1 MAFNLS
7 TLAEFE
13 ISNYPDFKGAKLMEV
28 IAHEFTDSLSRFLLE
43 NPDSNERD
51 WLKQLDQ
58 DDLSFLVDLLRIIV
72 EGRGIPGFNKLDCLN
87 KFTDAHLLAFK
98 VNNIGKKR
106 NISKMTSERQIK
118 IIASILTY
126 AQLMLINRKII

>member
-1 MAFNLS
+1 
-7 TLAEFE
+7 
-13 ISNYPDFKGAKLMEV
+13 MEV
-28 IAHEFTDSLSRFLLE
+28 ITHKFTDSLSRFLRE
-43 NPDSNERD
+43 NPASNERD

-72 EGRGIPGFNKLDCLN
+72 KGRGIPGLNKLDCVN

-106 NISKMTSERQIK
+106 CISKMEPERQIK
-118 IIASILTY
+118 VIATILTY